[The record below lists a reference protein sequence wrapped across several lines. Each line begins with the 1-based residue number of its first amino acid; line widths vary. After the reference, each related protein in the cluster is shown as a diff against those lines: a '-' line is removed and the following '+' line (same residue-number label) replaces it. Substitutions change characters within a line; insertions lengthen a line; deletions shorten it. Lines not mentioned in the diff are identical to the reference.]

1 LTATPVVG
9 SLSAA
14 VVGGNSLWEAE
25 GDGDEDVVMAVAEF
39 MPSLPNLLKE
49 IEYSVSPLTT
59 VQRRLD
65 EDEWRVNVFGLL
77 NPAGYASVIKAVQIE
92 FDQPEMG
99 ALVAPA
105 VTNFTHDYIL
115 ASLRVVS
122 DWIRTPL
129 LTKLLPLCRDM
140 NENGSKIKAALKI
153 GNVCAQSK
161 PLRKQ

>member
-1 LTATPVVG
+1 
-9 SLSAA
+9 
-14 VVGGNSLWEAE
+14 
-25 GDGDEDVVMAVAEF
+25 
-39 MPSLPNLLKE
+39 
-49 IEYSVSPLTT
+49 

-140 NENGSKIKAALKI
+140 NENGSKIKAALTDWER
-153 GNVCAQSK
+153 VCTEQAFEEAV
-161 PLRKQ
+161 RGR